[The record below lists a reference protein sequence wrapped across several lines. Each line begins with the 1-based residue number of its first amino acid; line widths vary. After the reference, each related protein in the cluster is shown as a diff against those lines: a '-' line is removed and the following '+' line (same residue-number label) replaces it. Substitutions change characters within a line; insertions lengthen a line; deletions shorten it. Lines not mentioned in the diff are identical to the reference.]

1 LVTAASVTAG
11 LVAAVALVILPLVPT
26 EETTLTG
33 AVLLGFASGWAWLAV
48 LSVRFTDQPQRWAA
62 APAAFL
68 AVVGLASLSSSPAV
82 LGVLG
87 WVWPPVLFG
96 LVVWMFVRVRRQLR
110 SRITRWMLY
119 PVLAVLGIASMG
131 GGYETVRESL
141 DARAY
146 PMPGRLVDVGG
157 YGLHLHCT
165 GSGSP
170 TVILE
175 PGHGGSS
182 SDFGLIA
189 PAVARHSTVCL
200 YDRPGRGW
208 SDATDTPQDGDR
220 IAADLHTLLERA
232 HVPGPYVLAGH
243 SFGGLYVLRFAA
255 MFPDQVAGLV
265 LLDSTAPK
273 PAPPVP
279 TGSEAH
285 EGLRRAFILLSSAAH
300 VGVGRAIAQASYDTL
315 QPEERGAARANASTA
330 HHLASFWEE
339 FLQANTAM
347 QQASSLTSLHGKPLI
362 VLTADLGQNDDQWSA
377 KQDRLA
383 RLSTNSLHRHAD
395 ATHGSLLH
403 DPADSAVAAEAIHDV
418 VQAVRTGPETGSG
431 TMFRR

>member
-1 LVTAASVTAG
+1 
-11 LVAAVALVILPLVPT
+11 
-26 EETTLTG
+26 
-33 AVLLGFASGWAWLAV
+33 
-48 LSVRFTDQPQRWAA
+48 
-62 APAAFL
+62 
-68 AVVGLASLSSSPAV
+68 
-82 LGVLG
+82 
-87 WVWPPVLFG
+87 VWPPALLA
-96 LVVWMFVRVRRQLR
+96 LVVWMFVRVTGQLR
-110 SRITRWMLY
+110 SGPPRWMLY
-119 PVLAVLGIASMG
+119 PVLVALGVASLG

-146 PMPGRLVDVGG
+146 PMPGQLVDVGG

-165 GSGSP
+165 GSGTP

-189 PAVARHSTVCL
+189 PVVAQHSTVCV

-208 SDATDTPQDGDR
+208 SDPTDVPQDGDR
-220 IAADLHTLLERA
+220 IAADLHTLLVRA

-273 PAPPVP
+273 PGPAVP
-279 TGSEAH
+279 TGSRSDR
-285 EGLRRAFILLSSAAH
+285 GIDRAFVLLSTVAH
-300 VGVGRAIAQASYDTL
+300 FGVGRLIAQASYDTL
-315 QPEERGAARANASTA
+315 PPQDQRAARANASTA

-347 QQASSLTSLHGKPLI
+347 QQASSLTSLDGKPLI
-362 VLTADLGQNDDQWSA
+362 VVTADLGQNDDQWIA

-383 RLSTNSLHRHAD
+383 RLSTNSVHRHAK
-395 ATHGSLLH
+395 ATHGSLL
-403 DPADSAVAAEAIHDV
+403 DDAGDSVAASQAIVDV
-418 VQAVRTGPETGSG
+418 SDAVRAGRPLS
-431 TMFRR
+431 